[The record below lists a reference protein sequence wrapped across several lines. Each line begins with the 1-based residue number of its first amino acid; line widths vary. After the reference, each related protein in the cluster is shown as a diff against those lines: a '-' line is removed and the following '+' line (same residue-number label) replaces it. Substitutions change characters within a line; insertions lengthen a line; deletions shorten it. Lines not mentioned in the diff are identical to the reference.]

1 MKADMDDMPEYLK
14 TRTQESPW
22 RMVAM
27 MVIGTGI
34 VVGGLSLFGGG
45 FIDRA
50 KTIAS
55 GEGLKDDIGLLQPQ
69 PKQQEVAQ
77 PQGAVARDENYTPQQ
92 TFRSDEPL
100 IIERGGAY
108 EPEPTQSERQTV
120 FNDQNYRPQGAVN
133 VVSFNTPAAN
143 ETPKAA
149 APKQQEIVIVGQ
161 EQRPGDWVCS
171 YIGGEGSVD
180 KRNCKSSMQ
189 LHKRNQ
195 SYSGN
200 RNP

>member
-14 TRTQESPW
+14 TRKQESPW

-55 GEGLKDDIGLLQPQ
+55 GEGLRDDIGLLQPQ
-69 PKQQEVAQ
+69 PKQQEVAR
-77 PQGAVARDENYTPQQ
+77 PQGAVARRENYTPQQ

-120 FNDQNYRPQGAVN
+120 FNDQNYRPQRAVN
-133 VVSFNTPAAN
+133 VVSFNTPAGS
-143 ETPKAA
+143 ETSKVGT
-149 APKQQEIVIVGQ
+149 PKQQKIVIVGQ
-161 EQRPGDWVCS
+161 EQKPGDWVCS
-171 YIGGEGSVD
+171 YFGGEGSLD
-180 KRNCKSSMQ
+180 RRNCKSNMQ
-189 LHKRNQ
+189 LNKRNQ

-200 RNP
+200 RSP